1 MYQMLFDIK
10 LKSEIYSMQ
19 KQWWYKLLMIQIVD
33 DIKRVTKD
41 ETKMEFYEAIHEFI
55 TVLAAS
61 NFGDQIDATRNQ
73 VEQVL
78 DASEDQYESVAA

>member
-1 MYQMLFDIK
+1 
-10 LKSEIYSMQ
+10 
-19 KQWWYKLLMIQIVD
+19 MIQIVD

-55 TVLAAS
+55 TVLVAS

-78 DASEDQYESVAA
+78 DASEDQYESVAALSHILQFISVD